1 MTGSSANSSQG
12 GVIAGNFGKGA
23 VAGAPFLLVIIPFA
37 LLFGVVGTEAGLNLA
52 QVMAFSMLVIAG
64 AAQFTAVQLM
74 VEDAPTVIA
83 LLTALAVNLRMAMY
97 SASLVPYLGAAPL
110 WQRLLIS
117 YGLIDQ
123 TYAVSIAR
131 YERPPA
137 MTVKERVAYILG
149 AFTMISIPWYGATL
163 LGAVLGAAIPQ
174 GLPLDF
180 ALPITFLAL
189 IAPALKTLPH
199 VVAALTSTGAALVF
213 SWVPYSLGLIVAAVL
228 AMAAGAVCEIWM
240 ERRA

>member
-12 GVIAGNFGKGA
+12 GVIAGSFGKGA

-52 QVMAFSMLVIAG
+52 QVMGFSMLVIAG

-110 WQRLLIS
+110 WQRLLIC
-117 YGLIDQ
+117 YGLVDQ

-131 YERPPA
+131 FESPPA
-137 MTVKERVAYILG
+137 MTVSDRVAYILG
-149 AFTMISIPWYGATL
+149 AFTIIAIPWYAATL
-163 LGAVLGAAIPQ
+163 LGAVLGAAIPP

-180 ALPITFLAL
+180 AVPITFLAL

-199 VVAALTSTGAALVF
+199 VVAALTSTCMALAF
-213 SWVPYSLGLIVAAVL
+213 SWIPYSLGLIVAAVL
-228 AMAAGAVCEIWM
+228 AMAAGAACEIWM